1 MNTGNLQY
9 MLEIIG
15 GKTDPTGTD
24 AVRFLTE
31 ALKEFAG
38 PAGVDRLTCS
48 PQDVNGLC
56 ALLNGLLRL
65 AAAND
70 SAFSSGPQRQRLDG
84 FLQKSGEAQQK
95 LGEIQDL
102 AAQADEEGRRLDS
115 ILEQLEPERA
125 GLLRRREEN
134 ERKRARIAELEDGRL
149 DRAAQEAG
157 EIDRRCQELEQQAAA
172 LEQTLAAART
182 RLEQTQK
189 ENQRLAA
196 QEESLRKEEAA
207 AQQDL
212 AAQQRRL
219 EQAGRQAGEAK
230 RQLEEFETART
241 QLERQAEEEAARAAA
256 FRSAWENLWRRQ
268 EEDRSRLMERLR
280 TRLPESSPYHGDA
293 DLPAAVRSDLEQI
306 AGWLDLLREQIQLGV
321 SSSESMLEHGSDAS
335 PKP

>member
-172 LEQTLAAART
+172 VEQTL
-182 RLEQTQK
+182 
-189 ENQRLAA
+189 
-196 QEESLRKEEAA
+196 
-207 AQQDL
+207 
-212 AAQQRRL
+212 
-219 EQAGRQAGEAK
+219 
-230 RQLEEFETART
+230 
-241 QLERQAEEEAARAAA
+241 AAA
-256 FRSAWENLWRRQ
+256 FRSAWENLWQRQ

-280 TRLPESSPYHGDA
+280 TRLPESSPYRGDA
-293 DLPAAVRSDLEQI
+293 DLPAAVQSDLEQV
-306 AGWLDLLREQIQLGV
+306 AAWLDLLQEQLQLGV
-321 SSSESMLEHGSDAS
+321 SSSEAMLEHGSDAS